1 MFVYY
6 IKLCKVEVFGEN
18 FVLLS
23 IFFLKT
29 NFCFG
34 KIIYLHATPS
44 ILEFYQTLLVQQK

>member
-6 IKLCKVEVFGEN
+6 IKLCKVEVFGEK

-23 IFFLKT
+23 IFSKT

-34 KIIYLHATPS
+34 KIIYLHATPR